1 MESYLNDSK
10 LKTLAIERLKNAIA
24 SNMLVQEKKQLHFY
38 EHWENGKGT
47 VIGCIGAINDIEAA
61 AKMFGIPVQLLTI
74 QDHIFQYLEQAKAHQ
89 FALEFLEAIPVGG
102 TVDTVWKQ
110 YFIWLL
116 AEVEHSTMDALKH
129 IDLAKGALELSVKT
143 LKRMLTAEIP
153 TEELEGIVKE
163 INAYRSIVGRAADA
177 GAVQPE
183 YAGWELA
190 KAHWAI
196 QSATN
201 ASYIKHLLPQGGPP
215 AMWEFLGEQLI
226 SIIRTGKVS
235 RNTYDG

>member
-1 MESYLNDSK
+1 MESYLNDSQ
-10 LKTLAIERLKNAIA
+10 LKTLAIQRLQNAIA
-24 SNMLVQEKKQLHFY
+24 NNTLVQEKKELYFY

-47 VIGCIGAINDIEAA
+47 VIGCISAINDLEEA
-61 AKMFGIPVQLLTI
+61 AKMFGIPVQLWMI
-74 QDHIFQYLEQAKAHQ
+74 QDHIFQYLEEEKAHQ
-89 FALEFLEAIPVGG
+89 FALDFLEAVPVGEN
-102 TVDTVWKQ
+102 VDVAWKK

-116 AEVEHSTMDALKH
+116 AEVDHSTMDVLKH
-129 IDLAKGALELSVKT
+129 IDLAKTALDLAVNT
-143 LKRMLTAEIP
+143 LKRMLTEELT
-153 TEELEGIVKE
+153 TEELERIVKE
-163 INAYRSIVGRAADA
+163 INAYRGIVGRAADA

-226 SIIRTGKVS
+226 SIIRIGKVS
-235 RNTYDG
+235 RNTYDI